1 MVVRVQAMYYNN
13 LSSNPIVIYSLHSVK
28 FIEKEQK
35 WTEKRAALNNKQQ
48 IIIITLLAH
57 KLAKEY

>member
-35 WTEKRAALNNKQQ
+35 
-48 IIIITLLAH
+48 
-57 KLAKEY
+57 